1 MLAITNGK
9 VFTIGAGTYDRG
21 TVLING
27 GKITAVGPADQ
38 VQVPAG
44 AEILDAT
51 GKWVTPGLIDAHT
64 HISCFGEPRSRPGPW
79 DVNEV
84 TTPVTAQLRGIDAF
98 NPFDAA
104 IGNVRRAGFTT
115 CYTGPGSS
123 NVIGGVGLS
132 FKLKEAGSVYD
143 MAIPGSEQMKFAL
156 GENPRFVYGNQ
167 KKFPS
172 SRMSIAALLRQE
184 LYDASHYSDDLAAD
198 RNPKP
203 NFKLDPLVPVVRG
216 EMRCRIH
223 CHRADDIVTAIRIGE
238 EFGLKISIE
247 HCTEGWKIPELLAE
261 KKVPCVVGPLMLD
274 LSKEEVWNVRL
285 ETPGILYRAGV
296 FLCSTQDSCSGT
308 RFLPMVLGMAIAR
321 GLPWEAALESV
332 TSHPA
337 QLLGLS
343 DRLGTLEPGKD
354 GDVAVFSG
362 DPFSNYTVCEATVID
377 GVVYHN
383 V

>member
-9 VFTIGAGTYDRG
+9 VFTVSGDTLDSGTI
-21 TVLING
+21 LIDN
-27 GKITAVGPADQ
+27 GKIVAVGPAYQ
-38 VQVPAG
+38 IPIPVG

-64 HISCFGEPRSRPGPW
+64 HISCFGEPRSRPGHW
-79 DVNEV
+79 DVNEI
-84 TTPVTAQLRGIDAF
+84 TTPITSHLRGIDAL
-98 NPFDAA
+98 NPADVA
-104 IGNVRRAGFTT
+104 IANVRRAGFTT

-132 FKLKEAGSVYD
+132 FKLKDATSVYEI
-143 MAIPGSEQMKFAL
+143 AISGSEQMKFAL
-156 GENPRFVYGNQ
+156 GENPKFVYGNQ

-172 SRMSIAALLRQE
+172 SRMSIAAMLRQE
-184 LYDASHYSDDLAAD
+184 LYDACHYSDDLAAG

-238 EFGLKISIE
+238 EYGLKIAIE
-247 HCTEGWKIPELLAE
+247 HCTEGWKIPKLLAE

-285 ETPGILYRAGV
+285 ETPAILYNAGV

-308 RFLPMVLGMAIAR
+308 RFLPMILGMVIAH

-354 GDVAVFSG
+354 GDVAIFSG
-362 DPFSNYTVCEATVID
+362 DPFSNYTICEATIIE
-377 GVVYHN
+377 GVVYRN